1 MASSS
6 SQPDT
11 RRTIGRFMAI
21 IFWLLVLI
29 ALTSAFQRF
38 LAYKNNPNQRV
49 ASSIGVDGRPE
60 VVLKRNQ
67 QGHYVANGFIND
79 VSVTFLLDT
88 GATGVALPLAVA
100 RAAGVP
106 RGPTVTT
113 KTANGPAQGFLTELE
128 TVRLGAIEQRAVG
141 AVVSPGLA
149 MDEVLLGMTFLKNLE
164 ITQRGN
170 TLTLRQ

>member
-1 MASSS
+1 MAGSS

-11 RRTIGRFMAI
+11 RRSIGRFMAI
-21 IFWLLVLI
+21 IFWLLLLI
-29 ALTSAFQRF
+29 ALTSAFHRF
-38 LAYKNNPNQRV
+38 LAYKDNPNQRV

-113 KTANGPAQGFLTELE
+113 QTANGPAQGFLTELE